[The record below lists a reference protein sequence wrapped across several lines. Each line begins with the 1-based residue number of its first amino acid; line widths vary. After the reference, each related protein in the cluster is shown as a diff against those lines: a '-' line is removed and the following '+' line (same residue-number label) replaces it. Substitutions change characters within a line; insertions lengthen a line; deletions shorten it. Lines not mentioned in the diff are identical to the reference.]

1 MPSLVSYVGAAVAA
15 CAVALL
21 QLSPVS
27 TATGAREAGQDPAR
41 VRHVV
46 AVSVDGLNPRALRE
60 LGRQRSP
67 VLHRLRAHGAGT
79 LNARTERELTVTL
92 PNHTGMVTGR
102 RVAAAHHGHGVTW
115 NDARRR
121 PRTVQDAAGHPVRS
135 VFTVVQAAGR
145 RSAVFASKSKFT
157 LFERS
162 WPTAVDRTVVRQD
175 NARLVGLA
183 RRDLARRARA
193 FTFVHLSL
201 PDIVG
206 HERGFMSPAYLDAV
220 ARVDGLVGRL
230 MSTIRDDAD
239 LHGSTAVVL
248 TADHGGLG
256 AGHGD
261 PTLLSSYRVPFL
273 VWGPGVA
280 DGASLYRLNR
290 DYADPGKRRTRYSA
304 ERQPVRNGDV
314 ANLATD
320 LLGLPH
326 VRGSELD
333 ADQDL
338 DVH

>member
-1 MPSLVSYVGAAVAA
+1 M
-15 CAVALL
+15 
-21 QLSPVS
+21 
-27 TATGAREAGQDPAR
+27 
-41 VRHVV
+41 
-46 AVSVDGLNPRALRE
+46 
-60 LGRQRSP
+60 
-67 VLHRLRAHGAGT
+67 LHRLRAHGAGT

-102 RVAAAHHGHGVTW
+102 RVAAGHHGHGVTW
-115 NDARRR
+115 NDARLR

-135 VFTVVQAAGR
+135 VFTVVHAAGR
-145 RSAVFASKSKFT
+145 RSAVFASKPKFT

-230 MSTIRDDAD
+230 LSTVRHDAD
-239 LHGSTAVVL
+239 LRGSTAVVL

-261 PTLLSSYRVPFL
+261 PTLLEQLPGAVPGL
-273 VWGPGVA
+273 GSGGRGRREPLPAQPRLRRPREAAAPATPPTGSRCATATSPTWRPTCWGCPPYA
-280 DGASLYRLNR
+280 GASSTPTRTSTSADAPRRRATMR
-290 DYADPGKRRTRYSA
+290 DGPRRAPAPGR
-304 ERQPVRNGDV
+304 
-314 ANLATD
+314 
-320 LLGLPH
+320 PH
-326 VRGSELD
+326 R
-333 ADQDL
+333 
-338 DVH
+338 